1 MLQYNCD
8 QSTNF
13 VNIEPQRINFNNETF
28 LKIEATLRM
37 KQLYP
42 ITIDNPFTYD
52 NGSISLYRHGVAHY
66 QEELKRKNIY

>member
-13 VNIEPQRINFNNETF
+13 VNIEPQKITFNNETF

-42 ITIDNPFTYD
+42 ITIDNPFTYN
-52 NGSISLYRHGVAHY
+52 NGNISLYRDGVEHY
-66 QEELKRKNIY
+66 QEELKRKNNY

>member
-1 MLQYNCD
+1 MLQYNSNQCN
-8 QSTNF
+8 NF
-13 VNIEPQRINFNNETF
+13 VNIEPQKINFNNETF

-42 ITIDNPFTYD
+42 ITINNPFTYD
-52 NGSISLYRHGVAHY
+52 NGNISLYRHGVAHY

>member
-52 NGSISLYRHGVAHY
+52 NGSISLYRHGVEHY